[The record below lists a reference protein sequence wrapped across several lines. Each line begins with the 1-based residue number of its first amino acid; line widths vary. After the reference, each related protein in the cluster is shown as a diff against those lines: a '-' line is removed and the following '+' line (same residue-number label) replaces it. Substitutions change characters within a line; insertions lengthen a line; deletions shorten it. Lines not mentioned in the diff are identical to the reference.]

1 MKKMEEIREMLCE
14 ELDKIAERGEI
25 SASSLDMVDKLTH
38 SIKSIDTIMA
48 MNGYSNDYRYM
59 EGDNDRS
66 YERGGN
72 SYARGGNRGGGS
84 RRRDSMGRYSRDHY
98 SYNDHKE
105 HVIRQLED
113 MMEDAD
119 AGTKAAIKKA
129 IHSLEE

>member
-1 MKKMEEIREMLCE
+1 MGKMMEIRDMLCD

-59 EGDNDRS
+59 EGDRS
-66 YERGGN
+66 YGRGGN
-72 SYARGGNRGGGS
+72 SYARNGEY
-84 RRRDSMGRYSRDHY
+84 RRRDSMGRYSRGHY
-98 SYNDHKE
+98 SFDDHKE
-105 HVIRQLED
+105 HIIGQLEE
-113 MMEDAD
+113 MMTDAD

>member
-1 MKKMEEIREMLCE
+1 MGKMMEIRDMLCD

-59 EGDNDRS
+59 EGDRS
-66 YERGGN
+66 YGRSGN
-72 SYARGGNRGGGS
+72 SYARNGEY
-84 RRRDSMGRYSRDHY
+84 RRRDSMGRYSRGHY
-98 SYNDHKE
+98 SFDDHKE
-105 HVIRQLED
+105 HIIGQLEE
-113 MMEDAD
+113 MMTDAD